1 MSSASMFSE
10 TAKNHMGPDGLIP
23 GAIHPVPGT
32 PRYHGVK
39 FDSDM
44 RIIGKKVQG
53 NRTYTTRY
61 NQDDTYSLDWT
72 EFDGQYWVGG
82 SAGQIIFECDVL
94 SGVGSDVESYVV
106 VQSAP
111 GLYHEWAWSGVRA
124 DIKGSIQDIKDPIE
138 FTRAINR
145 AITYLGYVKP
155 TKKIETIALD
165 ADVIV
170 DGLCK
175 LINQEEVEHQTN
187 HVKLIFE
194 FMNALWMAI
203 L

>member
-1 MSSASMFSE
+1 M
-10 TAKNHMGPDGLIP
+10 TH
-23 GAIHPVPGT
+23 IH
-32 PRYHGVK
+32 
-39 FDSDM
+39 
-44 RIIGKKVQG
+44 
-53 NRTYTTRY
+53 
-61 NQDDTYSLDWT
+61 WT

-94 SGVGSDVESYVV
+94 SGVESYVESYVKSYVV

-111 GLYHEWAWSGVRA
+111 GLYDKWTWSGVRD

-138 FTRAINR
+138 FTRAIDR

-155 TKKIETIALD
+155 TKKIETMVLD

-170 DGLCK
+170 DGICK
-175 LINQEEVEHQTN
+175 LINQEDVEHQTN

>member
-1 MSSASMFSE
+1 
-10 TAKNHMGPDGLIP
+10 MGPDGLIP

-32 PRYHGVK
+32 PYRHGVK

-44 RIIGKKVQG
+44 RVIENKVQG
-53 NRTYTTRY
+53 DCTYY
-61 NQDDTYSLDWT
+61 MLCNQDRDTYSLCWT

-82 SAGQIIFECDVL
+82 SAGQIIFEGDVL
-94 SGVGSDVESYVV
+94 PDVESYVV

-111 GLYHEWAWSGVRA
+111 GLYDEWAWSGVRA

-138 FTRAINR
+138 FTRAIDR

>member
-1 MSSASMFSE
+1 MSSE
-10 TAKNHMGPDGLIP
+10 IAKKHMGPDGLIP
-23 GAIHPVPGT
+23 GAIHPVLGT
-32 PRYHGVK
+32 PRYHGVE

-44 RIIGKKVQG
+44 FVIEDTDGDRKYATMYDQ
-53 NRTYTTRY
+53 YH
-61 NQDDTYSLDWT
+61 DTYSLVWD
-72 EFDGQYWVGG
+72 EFNGEYRVGG
-82 SAGQIIFECDVL
+82 SAGQIIFEGDVL
-94 SGVGSDVESYVV
+94 PDVESYVV

-124 DIKGSIQDIKDPIE
+124 DIKGSIQDIKDPID
-138 FTRAINR
+138 FTRAIDR

-155 TKKIETIALD
+155 TKKIETMVLD

-170 DGLCK
+170 GELCK

>member
-1 MSSASMFSE
+1 MASE
-10 TAKNHMGPDGLIP
+10 TAKYMGPDGLIP

-32 PRYHGVK
+32 PRYHDVE

-44 RIIGKKVQG
+44 RIIGNKVQG
-53 NRTYTTRY
+53 DRTYTTRY

-82 SAGQIIFECDVL
+82 SAGQIIFEGDVL
-94 SGVGSDVESYVV
+94 PDVESYVV

-138 FTRAINR
+138 FTRAIDR

-155 TKKIETIALD
+155 TKK
-165 ADVIV
+165 
-170 DGLCK
+170 K
-175 LINQEEVEHQTN
+175 LKQWCLTQT
-187 HVKLIFE
+187 
-194 FMNALWMAI
+194 
-203 L
+203 

>member
-1 MSSASMFSE
+1 
-10 TAKNHMGPDGLIP
+10 MGPDGLIP
-23 GAIHPVPGT
+23 GAIHPVLGT
-32 PRYHGVK
+32 PRYHGVE

-44 RIIGKKVQG
+44 FVIEDTDGDRKYATMYDQ
-53 NRTYTTRY
+53 YH
-61 NQDDTYSLDWT
+61 DTYSLVWD
-72 EFDGQYWVGG
+72 EFNGEYRVGG
-82 SAGQIIFECDVL
+82 SAGQIIFEGDVL
-94 SGVGSDVESYVV
+94 PDVESYVV

-124 DIKGSIQDIKDPIE
+124 DIKGSIQDIKDPID
-138 FTRAINR
+138 FTRAIDR

-155 TKKIETIALD
+155 TKKIETMVLD

-170 DGLCK
+170 GELCK